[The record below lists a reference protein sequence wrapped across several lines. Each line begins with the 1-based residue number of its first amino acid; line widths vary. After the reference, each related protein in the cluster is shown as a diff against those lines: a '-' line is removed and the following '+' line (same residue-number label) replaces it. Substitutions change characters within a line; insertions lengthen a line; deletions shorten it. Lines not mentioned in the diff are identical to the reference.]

1 MDYSAAIKAAAKAQ
15 PSVPNETLIPGRVL
29 HIDGDYAAYS
39 NAGSGDMPP
48 AVARKNLIERQ
59 KYANL
64 HARAAS
70 RVIHLSGDGCNKGL
84 RGLVATVKPYQA
96 QRVGSNRPANW
107 ACLRVFLEHHKE
119 SLISYHRE
127 ADDSMAEAAY
137 ADPENTVL
145 HYRDKDMRQLPGW
158 HLTWTDHH
166 LFYVP
171 VGTYEFIGPDKLVYG
186 TKWLWLQM
194 LQGDTA
200 DNIPG
205 LEQVP
210 TADGKGWKDC
220 GDGTA
225 LALLSACDT
234 NDAAAL
240 AVANLYLSF
249 YGESWA
255 DRFVEQLAL
264 LWLRESAGAP
274 VVDFFTARHSPLPRV
289 WEHYDVVLAATF
301 RLKARVKEAHAEIKI
316 IADRAGEDTP
326 FEYTEW

>member
-1 MDYSAAIKAAAKAQ
+1 M
-15 PSVPNETLIPGRVL
+15 
-29 HIDGDYAAYS
+29 
-39 NAGSGDMPP
+39 
-48 AVARKNLIERQ
+48 
-59 KYANL
+59 
-64 HARAAS
+64 
-70 RVIHLSGDGCNKGL
+70 
-84 RGLVATVKPYQA
+84 
-96 QRVGSNRPANW
+96 
-107 ACLRVFLEHHKE
+107 FLELHKE

-171 VGTYEFIGPDKLVYG
+171 PRTYEFIGPDGLVYG

-205 LEQVP
+205 LERIP
-210 TADGKGWKDC
+210 TADGKGFKDC

-225 LALLSACDT
+225 LAILSACNT
-234 NDAAAL
+234 NDAAAST
-240 AVANLYLSF
+240 VANMYRTY

-255 DRFVEQLAL
+255 DRFVEQMAL
-264 LWLRESAGAP
+264 LWLRESQSAP
-274 VVDFFTARHSPLPRV
+274 VVDFFTAKHSVLPTG
-289 WEHYDVVLAATF
+289 WPEYNEVLAATF
-301 RLKARVKEAHAEIKI
+301 RLKQRVKEAHAEIKV
-316 IADRAGEDTP
+316 IADRASSEQP
-326 FEYTEW
+326 FEYAEW